1 MRIGPPTK
9 LHGLTSQRTAIFIFT
24 AVRTRNFIKICVMTE
39 VLVTQMLNNHTVH
52 ALAVLGRRA
61 GFLNKLDKLQL
72 RALLYNGL
80 H

>member
-1 MRIGPPTK
+1 
-9 LHGLTSQRTAIFIFT
+9 
-24 AVRTRNFIKICVMTE
+24 MTE